1 MTSMRETATL
11 RSLERAHQ
19 GRGRILAQIG
29 QICIALAFVVSMLG
43 VHSALARAEVP
54 GTTSY
59 VLDIDHHDDD
69 HSGTVLPMAQ
79 AAHLAGH
86 LTCVVDPAVLVV
98 ATIDATRAQHPI
110 PAIFLPCSTTL
121 AAPTEPP
128 RA

>member
-1 MTSMRETATL
+1 MRETASL
-11 RSLERAHQ
+11 RFLERAHQ

-29 QICIALAFVVSMLG
+29 QVCLALAFVLSMLG

-54 GTTSY
+54 GAPGTTSC
-59 VLDIDHHDDD
+59 VLDIDHHDND
-69 HSGTVLPMAQ
+69 HSGDVLPMAR

-98 ATIDATRAQHPI
+98 ATIDSTRAQHPV